1 LVEHPLTFKRIIE
14 VVAEVVIFW
23 ESAHQMRNML
33 HLFGD
38 SKHLAGYFMTL
49 LKLCNTV

>member
-1 LVEHPLTFKRIIE
+1 MVEHPLTFKRIFE
-14 VVAEVVIFW
+14 VVAEAVIFW